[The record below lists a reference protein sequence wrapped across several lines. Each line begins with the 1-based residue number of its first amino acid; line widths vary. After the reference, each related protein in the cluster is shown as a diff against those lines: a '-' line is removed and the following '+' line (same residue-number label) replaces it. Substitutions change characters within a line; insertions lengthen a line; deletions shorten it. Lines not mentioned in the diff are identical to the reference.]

1 MKIKNLLTCVRD
13 KDVVEKA
20 KTPIK
25 GGSAPEEEKEED
37 WNDRGNWRK
46 KIISLSNGG
55 RKIWK
60 HCTTC

>member
-46 KIISLSNGG
+46 KII
-55 RKIWK
+55 
-60 HCTTC
+60 